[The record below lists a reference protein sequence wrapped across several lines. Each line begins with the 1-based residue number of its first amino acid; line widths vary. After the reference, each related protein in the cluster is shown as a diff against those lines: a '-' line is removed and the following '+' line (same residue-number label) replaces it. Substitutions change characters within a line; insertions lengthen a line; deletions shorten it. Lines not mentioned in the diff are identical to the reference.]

1 MTAAHEQNYHHP
13 VNHNDRVKRLIRKYN
28 AKLGKAKAER
38 QLLLDKEDAGEKL
51 CFADDAQCSS
61 LFIQILDL
69 SDTVLQLEALILPE
83 EN

>member
-13 VNHNDRVKRLIRKYN
+13 ANHNDRVNRLIRKYD

-38 QLLLDKEDAGEKL
+38 RLLLDREAAGEKL
-51 CFADDAQCSS
+51 CFADDAQCSC
-61 LFIQILDL
+61 LYIQIMDL
-69 SDTVLQLEALILPE
+69 ADTVLRLESLILPE

>member
-1 MTAAHEQNYHHP
+1 MSAAHEQNYYHP
-13 VNHNDRVKRLIRKYN
+13 VNHNERVKRLIRKYD

-38 QLLLDKEDAGEKL
+38 QLLLNKEAAGEKL

-61 LFIQILDL
+61 LFVQIRDL
-69 SDTVLQLEALILPE
+69 ADTVIQLEALILPE